1 MTAVNKYEDDDKVSH
16 VKYNFFSSSNRVNF
30 KAVIANLIHELFGT
44 VSHAKVL
51 YCLSARR
58 LKV

>member
-1 MTAVNKYEDDDKVSH
+1 MTAVNKYEDDDKVSL
-16 VKYNFFSSSNRVNF
+16 VKYIFFSSNRVNF
-30 KAVIANLIHELFGT
+30 KAVITNLIHELFGT
-44 VSHAKVL
+44 VSRAKAL